1 MKSQPS
7 NELKSA
13 ISEGLIWAEGTTSK
27 LTYMT
32 LQFLIV
38 KASPLGHH
46 RMVFP
51 RASSLRHTRT
61 HAHTYTH
68 THAQLKME
76 GFFLKKLNLESD
88 TLSLLLYTIDYPRPT
103 W

>member
-46 RMVFP
+46 CMVFP
-51 RASSLRHTRT
+51 TEAIQSF
-61 HAHTYTH
+61 
-68 THAQLKME
+68 KMH
-76 GFFLKKLNLESD
+76 L
-88 TLSLLLYTIDYPRPT
+88 PQAP
-103 W
+103 